1 VDGQPSVE
9 VPEEFKTKFVSSTVL
24 TLFHELT
31 IITFRTG
38 TANRILETKEKEREK
53 ETDKGKG
60 KEKSRKKAKRWV
72 VTQLS
77 AHVHF

>member
-1 VDGQPSVE
+1 M
-9 VPEEFKTKFVSSTVL
+9 
-24 TLFHELT
+24 